1 MKISYEDDS
10 GFSANL
16 FWDRVSFESSSPV
29 SFNAVVA
36 GLYLDH
42 RKNPMQPTII
52 DGIIGLAYRTVSNAN
67 TLTPLDYLIQS
78 HHSELDNVFALCL
91 DSKTGGSMTIG
102 SPTNDPFYK
111 SLKDVQW
118 SPLLKETYYPVNM
131 TALYVGTQ
139 RIDVAPDV
147 FVRGDAIVDSG
158 STDVTLPRT
167 AYDALR
173 TSIFALCNQG
183 TDLIGICHDEQG
195 HKIPSGQGLFAG
207 LCYTLSEK
215 EIAQFPTLYVRLGKD
230 VSLPIEPSMYI
241 RGGASYCD
249 DKSQVG
255 LAIDSGAVGDG
266 TLLGDIFM
274 QGFMTIFD
282 RENKRIGFAPAA
294 DHC

>member
-1 MKISYEDDS
+1 M
-10 GFSANL
+10 
-16 FWDRVSFESSSPV
+16 
-29 SFNAVVA
+29 
-36 GLYLDH
+36 
-42 RKNPMQPTII
+42 
-52 DGIIGLAYRTVSNAN
+52 
-67 TLTPLDYLIQS
+67 
-78 HHSELDNVFALCL
+78 
-91 DSKTGGSMTIG
+91 
-102 SPTNDPFYK
+102 
-111 SLKDVQW
+111 
-118 SPLLKETYYPVNM
+118 
-131 TALYVGTQ
+131 
-139 RIDVAPDV
+139 
-147 FVRGDAIVDSG
+147 
-158 STDVTLPRT
+158 
-167 AYDALR
+167 R

-282 RENKRIGFAPAA
+282 RENKRIGFAPAV